1 MDKNENEDGAHRLL
15 LPRTRPPRLVT
26 TTSLLAAVVV
36 VVLLIGGG
44 LQQRRQRT
52 PKQQPPQHPVVVLCK
67 VVISCLCWLGSNLR
81 LRWKLVQFQFFRSD
95 EKENNDP
102 ATATITVS
110 GLFIHPVKSLRA
122 IAVPTS
128 TLNCQGL
135 TQDRR
140 CMVVYAVPASS
151 ASSSSSSSSRQS
163 SHRFL
168 TQRQCPSL
176 ATIAATIR
184 LRRPASMINGEQEEL
199 VLEHTTVVSTKTEK
213 L

>member
-1 MDKNENEDGAHRLL
+1 MDVFVDKNENEDGAHRLL

-81 LRWKLVQFQFFRSD
+81 LRWKLVQFYF
-95 EKENNDP
+95 KEEET